1 MAPRSRWTGV
11 FALFVVLC
19 ACGAGGPM
27 FDLVDV
33 PPIVRNSWRSQI
45 SAMFLFPSL
54 CWSCYT
60 DDGIRWTT
68 TVILSLLV
76 VGVCLELSYAT
87 WNIALEMTT
96 FPRTALFAQVHPV
109 FILLGAA
116 CASLVSRSR
125 SRSQRVTFPSR
136 TEWFGVGVT
145 ISGAIITTTY
155 SNRRDQQRPSS
166 IAGDLVALCSGAAY
180 AAYIA
185 SMRRWFTNVSVFIV
199 QGFATIIMM
208 MCSFLI
214 LAIVPDQA
222 DWSITSPYGVFAWP
236 YCEDVRFIIA
246 VGVLIAVG
254 HLAITVAVQNLP
266 LLVASVSLTTLP
278 FVQTLFSHALVGTP
292 VLAVR
297 EIVGAIVTILGVALT
312 TVTHD
317 KSLAEKNRQE
327 DSSRIAID
335 SLS

>member
-1 MAPRSRWTGV
+1 MAPRSRWTGI

-27 FDLVDV
+27 FDLVEV

-116 CASLVSRSR
+116 CASSRE
-125 SRSQRVTFPSR
+125 SQPCPS
-136 TEWFGVGVT
+136 
-145 ISGAIITTTY
+145 
-155 SNRRDQQRPSS
+155 PS
-166 IAGDLVALCSGAAY
+166 
-180 AAYIA
+180 
-185 SMRRWFTNVSVFIV
+185 
-199 QGFATIIMM
+199 
-208 MCSFLI
+208 
-214 LAIVPDQA
+214 
-222 DWSITSPYGVFAWP
+222 
-236 YCEDVRFIIA
+236 
-246 VGVLIAVG
+246 
-254 HLAITVAVQNLP
+254 
-266 LLVASVSLTTLP
+266 
-278 FVQTLFSHALVGTP
+278 
-292 VLAVR
+292 
-297 EIVGAIVTILGVALT
+297 
-312 TVTHD
+312 
-317 KSLAEKNRQE
+317 
-327 DSSRIAID
+327 
-335 SLS
+335 